1 MVAKAV
7 KAREAEIE
15 EKKAK
20 KKAKDNQVQGSK
32 SNNNGFGDSFAKPTN
47 EDPFSESKPID
58 ISDDDLPF

>member
-15 EKKAK
+15 EKKEK
-20 KKAKDNQVQGSK
+20 KKAKEKQAQGNK
-32 SNNNGFGDSFAKPTN
+32 SNDNGFG
-47 EDPFSESKPID
+47 DPFSESKPID